1 MNIKTMTITDYE
13 QVYSLW
19 LNTPNMGLNNLDD
32 SEEGIAKYLA
42 RNPNT
47 CFVAEKDGV
56 IVGVILCGH
65 DGRRGYIHHTAVA
78 QNEQRNGIGTTL
90 LNTAMSALESEGISK
105 AALVVFGKN
114 EIGNSFWEKQGFITR
129 PDLVYR
135 NKAIVDFT
143 IIDTFRHIVDDPQ
156 E

>member
-1 MNIKTMTITDYE
+1 MNIRTMTINDYD

-32 SEEGIAKYLA
+32 SKDGITKYLS

-47 CFVAEKDGV
+47 CFVAEKDGN
-56 IVGVILCGH
+56 IIGIILSGH
-65 DGRRGYIHHTAVA
+65 DGRRGYIHHTAVTES
-78 QNEQRNGIGTTL
+78 EQRGGVGTL
-90 LNTAMSALESEGISK
+90 LLNAAMEALKREGISK

-114 EIGNSFWEKQGFITR
+114 EKGNAFWEKQGFITR

-135 NKAIVDFT
+135 NKAIVALT
-143 IIDTFRHIVDDPQ
+143 KIDT
-156 E
+156 